1 MKGTEVPNPQRSS
14 ACDCTC
20 VLTRIDQ
27 IDHCLVTLPCL
38 PCAFCCLVIFSFPSW
53 FHSFLSQITLCF
65 SFGSKDMIT
74 AFTCLPSHKHSSFT
88 LRAYLCW
95 RHIYCQWPII
105 ELAMN
110 VSPPLATWS
119 RFIRMR
125 VFRGVK
131 KRPTYRVAV
140 CRTNR
145 KRSGFATKHFQRK
158 SLKIFDFHPP
168 PRRLVSF
175 VAWIYI

>member
-1 MKGTEVPNPQRSS
+1 MLPMRILFCSCLLGYAKFAHEF
-14 ACDCTC
+14 
-20 VLTRIDQ
+20 LTLF
-27 IDHCLVTLPCL
+27 HWPWCNLSL
-38 PCAFCCLVIFSFPSW
+38 AFLADFI
-53 FHSFLSQITLCF
+53 
-65 SFGSKDMIT
+65 IT
-74 AFTCLPSHKHSSFT
+74 AFTRLPSCRHSSFT
-88 LRAYLCW
+88 LRAYFCW

-110 VSPPLATWS
+110 VSPLLATWS

-131 KRPTYRVAV
+131 KWPTFCVAV

-145 KRSGFATKHFQRK
+145 KRSSFATKYFQRK
-158 SLKIFDFHPP
+158 LLKIFDLHPP

-175 VAWIYI
+175 VARINT

>member
-1 MKGTEVPNPQRSS
+1 MPNPRRSS

-20 VLTRIDQ
+20 VLTRT
-27 IDHCLVTLPCL
+27 DHCLVTPSCFHAHSVLSLPTG
-38 PCAFCCLVIFSFPSW
+38 V
-53 FHSFLSQITLCF
+53 HSLLSQITLCF
-65 SFGSKDMIT
+65 SFGLKDMIT
-74 AFTCLPSHKHSSFT
+74 AFTRLPSYRHSSFT

-95 RHIYCQWPII
+95 RHIYCQWPVI

-131 KRPTYRVAV
+131 KWPTYCVAV

-145 KRSGFATKHFQRK
+145 KRSSFATKHFQRK
-158 SLKIFDFHPP
+158 SLKIFDLHPP
-168 PRRLVSF
+168 PRRLVPF
-175 VAWIYI
+175 VARINT

>member
-1 MKGTEVPNPQRSS
+1 MQLRFYCFQT
-14 ACDCTC
+14 
-20 VLTRIDQ
+20 
-27 IDHCLVTLPCL
+27 
-38 PCAFCCLVIFSFPSW
+38 
-53 FHSFLSQITLCF
+53 FHSFLLQITLCF

-74 AFTCLPSHKHSSFT
+74 AFTCLPSYRHSSFT

-95 RHIYCQWPII
+95 RHIYWQWPII

-110 VSPPLATWS
+110 VSPPLAAWS
-119 RFIRMR
+119 LFIRMR

-131 KRPTYRVAV
+131 KMAAV

-145 KRSGFATKHFQRK
+145 KRSSFATKHFQRK
-158 SLKIFDFHPP
+158 SLKVFDLHPP

-175 VAWIYI
+175 VARINT